1 MEKNNTFAL
10 LGTSIGHG
18 QPKKG
23 VEKSYEHMERIK
35 FWPELLEKYEY
46 QNFGAL
52 PNQDKDQ
59 AYNSLFHKTLEIIN
73 SGYRPLLFGGDHS
86 QAFATV
92 SALLNKYPDLRII
105 WVDAH
110 ADLNTPETS
119 PSGNSHG
126 MPLSGLF
133 GWVDKNIWGMPWM
146 NQLLKPH
153 QVIHLG
159 VRDMDEGEVAL
170 MKKHEIEFYR
180 PEEIRKKGLSQIL
193 ADISQRWKDFPTH
206 LSFDI
211 DGLDQSLVPATGT
224 PVGEGLNMNEGL
236 EIIQSAK
243 KDFNLV
249 SCEIVEF
256 NPLLAANPEELK
268 TTEDNV
274 KLLLEEVLKS

>member
-1 MEKNNTFAL
+1 MENKNTFAL

-23 VEKSYEHMERIK
+23 VELSYEHMEKIK
-35 FWPELLEKYEY
+35 FWESLLKEYDY

-52 PNQDKDQ
+52 PHAGKDES
-59 AYNSLFHKTLEIIN
+59 YNNLFHKTLEIIN
-73 SGYRPLLFGGDHS
+73 SGFRPLLFGGDHS
-86 QAFATV
+86 QAFASV

-110 ADLNTPETS
+110 ADLNTPDTS

-146 NQLLKPH
+146 NQLLKPN

-180 PEEIRKKGLSQIL
+180 PEEIREKGLSNIL
-193 ADISQRWKDFPTH
+193 ADISERWKDYPTH

-224 PVGEGLNMNEGL
+224 PVGQGLDMNQGL
-236 EIIQSAK
+236 EIIQAAK
-243 KDFNLV
+243 RDFNLV

-256 NPLLAANPEELK
+256 NPLLASNPEELK
-268 TTEDNV
+268 ITEENV
-274 KLLLEEVLKS
+274 KLLIKEVLKK